1 VLLRSRGAEV
11 HTCESADEAR
21 DVIERVRPD
30 VIVSD
35 IGMPGEN
42 GYAFIR
48 SVRARDEHRIPALAL
63 TGFASRQD
71 AEEALRAGF
80 DEHLAK
86 PVRTDVLV
94 AKLRELMDRVGASP
108 APGHGALRDAAPG

>member
-1 VLLRSRGAEV
+1 VHACDSAE
-11 HTCESADEAR
+11 EAR
-21 DVIERVRPD
+21 RALDRVRPD

-48 SVRARDEHRIPALAL
+48 SVRARGEGHVPALAL

-71 AEEALRAGF
+71 AEEAARAGF

-86 PVRTDVLV
+86 PVLTDVLI
-94 AKLRELMDRVGASP
+94 AKLRGLVRLAQKERAPEAGSPEEREREGAVSI
-108 APGHGALRDAAPG
+108 AAP